1 MTLTLLVLAYLAAA
15 NPFRVAAATTE
26 PPANKVLAVFAA
38 TFVAAVLLATLIAS
52 PILDLVEVTGSS
64 ARIAAGI
71 AVLAV
76 ALKDAIARPPSAEPG
91 LTGAAHGAIP
101 LAFPIMF
108 SPAVALL
115 AIAASENCGIGVA
128 LVGLIP
134 ALVVAVLL
142 LRVAPLA
149 RARLYTST
157 VGLAGVGV
165 AGLVAL
171 DGVYAI

>member
-15 NPFRVAAATTE
+15 NPFRVAAATKE
-26 PPANKVLAVFAA
+26 PPANNVLAVFAA
-38 TFVAAVLLATLIAS
+38 TFIGATLLATLIAA

-71 AVLAV
+71 ALLAV
-76 ALKDAIARPPSAEPG
+76 ALNDAITRPPSAEPG
-91 LTGAAHGAIP
+91 LAGAASGAIP

-115 AIAASENCGIGVA
+115 AIAATDDRGIGVA
-128 LVGLIP
+128 LVGVIP

-142 LRVAPLA
+142 LRFAPLA

-157 VGLAGVGV
+157 VGLAGAGV

-171 DGVYAI
+171 DGIYAI

>member
-128 LVGLIP
+128 LVGVIP

-142 LRVAPLA
+142 LAVAPLA